1 MFNIEIYNY
10 RVVKRSL
17 LKNKQKTRGVLIIMF
32 LFFILLIIAALYFYQ
47 HSGLEGSGII
57 LKNSD
62 HALEILRQ
70 RYANG
75 EISEQDFLDG
85 KRILESH

>member
-1 MFNIEIYNY
+1 MMFI
-10 RVVKRSL
+10 
-17 LKNKQKTRGVLIIMF
+17 F
-32 LFFILLIIAALYFYQ
+32 LILLIVAALYFYQ
-47 HSGLEGSGII
+47 HNGLEGSGVRSRS
-57 LKNSD
+57 SD

-85 KRILESH
+85 KRVLESH